1 MRDILPYIPF
11 TNRLFLPD
19 VLKFLAFD
27 YGWHKPGYNHLIPEL
42 MSHCCSLFEI
52 NLGMI
57 WGDSQSELIKP
68 LKIGNHLGFIHTIVG
83 SVYADLMVRYIDHQ
97 KINIIDFES
106 NNKKSS
112 LIDENS
118 MNAHSIDK
126 FSKSDEISEESADIE
141 LEPDNITSNFD
152 VEEIKRSQVI
162 QLEKETREDEKN
174 KYIQEILKQPVF
186 VSALDIT

>member
-97 KINIIDFES
+97 KINSIDIES
-106 NNKKSS
+106 KNGESDFV
-112 LIDENS
+112 DENS
-118 MNAHSIDK
+118 MNNDSFDIID
-126 FSKSDEISEESADIE
+126 SNNQISEESVDIE

-174 KYIQEILKQPVF
+174 NYIQEILKQPVF